1 MMNNL
6 NNSKDLLHE
15 FYGEVDGKKRWAQVF
30 KVPQG
35 FHVSFFINQIFQ
47 QDLVIENHSEQYAED
62 AAENFTLG
70 ILNLD

>member
-1 MMNNL
+1 MNDL

-30 KVPQG
+30 KVSEG
-35 FHVSFFINQIFQ
+35 FRVSFFINQIFQ
-47 QDLVIENHSEQYAED
+47 KNLVIKNHSEQYAED